1 MNTAARDTGAFTR
14 LLNRVAN
21 VEPRETPAVAS
32 AFLLFFCVL
41 GGYFAVRPIRETMGT
56 FLGEERLAYL
66 FTLTWIGAIIIV
78 PLYGFICAR
87 VRRSVFLPW
96 LYGLVAVMLAVFAF
110 LLRGETPDLTLA
122 ATFYVWLS
130 VLNLFIVSVFWSF
143 LVEMFSGVQAKRLFG
158 FIAAGGTAGGLVGP
172 LLTNLLVGRIGTM
185 GVLLMGA
192 AFFVVALVCQRAL
205 LAVWKD
211 TPTATGEKRKDDP
224 IGGNPFAGITL
235 VLKSPYLLMFASFM
249 VLLASVTTFLYF
261 EQTRI
266 VAETFATS
274 AERTRVFSSIDA
286 IVQSLAIVTQLF
298 FTGRI
303 ASRLGVTTLLTA
315 VPILI
320 VFGFVALSFAGTFWV
335 LAAVMIAR
343 RSGEYALIRPGREM
357 LFTAVD
363 TETKYKAKNVLDVVV
378 YRGGDAIS
386 GWVKTGLGSA
396 GLGAAGVALV
406 GAGIAATWAAVGFW
420 LGRRYDR
427 TAGARTADAVPA
439 PAAAGA
445 ASHGGG
451 GGQR

>member
-1 MNTAARDTGAFTR
+1 MNANATDRNGALTR
-14 LLNRVAN
+14 ALNRVAN
-21 VEPRETPAVAS
+21 VEPRETPAVVS

-66 FTLTWIGAIIIV
+66 FTLTWIGAIVIV

-96 LYGLVAVMLAVFAF
+96 LYGFVAVMLAVFAF
-110 LLRGETPDLTLA
+110 LLGGESPDLTLA

-172 LLTNLLVGRIGTM
+172 LLTNLLVGRIGTT

-192 AFFVVALVCQRAL
+192 SFFVVALVCQRAL
-205 LAVWKD
+205 LRVWRD
-211 TPTATGEKRKDDP
+211 TPTVTGEKRKDDP

-286 IVQSLAIVTQLF
+286 IVQSLAIITQLF

-303 ASRLGVTTLLTA
+303 AQRLGVTSLLTA

-320 VFGFVALSFAGTFWV
+320 AFGFVALSFAGTFWV
-335 LAAVMIAR
+335 LAMVMIAR

-386 GWVKTGLGSA
+386 GWVKTGLGGA

-406 GAGIAATWAAVGFW
+406 GAGIAAVWAAVGFW

-427 TAGARTADAVPA
+427 TVGATGEVHGAVATATSTGAGTGR
-439 PAAAGA
+439 
-445 ASHGGG
+445 
-451 GGQR
+451 